1 MQHNAGKLAEAK
13 QGYTKLLEQ
22 YKPSAGVYVNYAI
35 LHESAPPTEP
45 IPNPQE
51 HPTAPNGLRPNRNPN
66 RILPAR
72 AHRSGSVGRVGR
84 QYTIDSLVRS

>member
-22 YKPSAGVYVNYAI
+22 YKPIAGVYVNYAI

-51 HPTAPNGLRPNRNPN
+51 HPTAPNGLQPNCAPIY
-66 RILPAR
+66 RILSAR
-72 AHRSGSVGRVGR
+72 AHRSGSVRVGR

>member
-35 LHESAPPTEP
+35 LHEGAPPIDRSARTP
-45 IPNPQE
+45 YSAQRPATQ
-51 HPTAPNGLRPNRNPN
+51 PNRNPN
-66 RILPAR
+66 RILSA
-72 AHRSGSVGRVGR
+72 
-84 QYTIDSLVRS
+84 

>member
-35 LHESAPPTEP
+35 LHESTPPIHPQSLRQAPAC
-45 IPNPQE
+45 NPE
-51 HPTAPNGLRPNRNPN
+51 SLSARTGRP
-66 RILPAR
+66 
-72 AHRSGSVGRVGR
+72 VGR
-84 QYTIDSLVRS
+84 QYTIRCELSHL